1 MSAQASFD
9 RDHWASSRARSSGGR
24 TRYAAE
30 GWFDRLA
37 PAMFGLFMA
46 SLIALLVLLMPAFR
60 SFEWIDLGKRSRLS
74 RVAVGVTKEIHQCLK
89 RHPHLSAAG
98 VISTSPRDTG
108 AE

>member
-1 MSAQASFD
+1 MSAQAFD

-46 SLIALLVLLMPAFR
+46 SLIALLVLAN
-60 SFEWIDLGKRSRLS
+60 
-74 RVAVGVTKEIHQCLK
+74 
-89 RHPHLSAAG
+89 AG
-98 VISTSPRDTG
+98 VPLV
-108 AE
+108 